1 MKTISINGYTFQCK
15 YNSTRSGF
23 SHICSLIK
31 EGELLSEAKSNYLNR
46 TWERYTYQSVMR
58 EVVWKLIIQKEKEFL
73 DEYKKENGLGRLSKD
88 RKRVALSTFYLQ
100 LEIKELEELIK
111 NLNDNI
117 Y

>member
-23 SHICSLIK
+23 SHTCSLIK
-31 EGELLSEAKSNYLNR
+31 EGELLIEAKSNYLNR
-46 TWERYTYQSVMR
+46 TWESYTYQSVMR
-58 EVVWKLIIQKEKEFL
+58 EAVWKLIIQKEKEYL

-88 RKRVALSTFYLQ
+88 RKREALSIFYSQ
-100 LEIKELEELIK
+100 PEIKELEELNK
-111 NLNDNI
+111 NLKDNI